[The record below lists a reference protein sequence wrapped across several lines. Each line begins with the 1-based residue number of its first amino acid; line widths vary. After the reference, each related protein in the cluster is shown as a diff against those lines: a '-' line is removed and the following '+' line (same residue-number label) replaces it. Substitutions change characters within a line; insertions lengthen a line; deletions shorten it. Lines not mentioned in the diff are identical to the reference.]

1 MQAYKYVAKRQ
12 IGGKPIEAVVYANT
26 AEEALK
32 KINELG
38 YNPESLEKLNIPDR
52 RVYARV
58 NIELPVW
65 FNQFKPGCESEFDI
79 QGRTIN
85 ISIGGI
91 FFKTDRSF
99 QPGITIE
106 LMLELS
112 GNDEDIQ
119 CLARVVRCELDE
131 QEKPC
136 KLAVSFLDL
145 SHPERNRLS
154 EFMNKA
160 SK

>member
-1 MQAYKYVAKRQ
+1 MQAYKFVAKRQ

-26 AEEALK
+26 AEEALI
-32 KINELG
+32 KIKELG
-38 YNPESLEKLNIPDR
+38 YNPESLEKLNMPDR
-52 RVYARV
+52 RVYTRV
-58 NIELPVW
+58 NIELTVW
-65 FNQFKPGCESEFDI
+65 FNRFKPDHESGFDI

-85 ISIGGI
+85 ISAGGI
-91 FFKTDRSF
+91 FFKTNRLF

-112 GNDEDIQ
+112 ENDEDIQ

-131 QEKPC
+131 QEKTC
-136 KLAVSFLDL
+136 KIAVCFLDL

-160 SK
+160 SQ

>member
-1 MQAYKYVAKRQ
+1 MQAYKFVAKRQ

-32 KINELG
+32 KIDELG
-38 YNPESLEKLNIPDR
+38 YKPESIEKLDMPDR
-52 RVYARV
+52 RVYARFD
-58 NIELPVW
+58 IQLPVW
-65 FNQFKPGCESEFDI
+65 FNQYKPEHESEFDI

-85 ISIGGI
+85 ISAGGI

-112 GNDEDIQ
+112 ENDEDIQ

-131 QEKPC
+131 QEKNYRI
-136 KLAVSFLDL
+136 AVNFLDI
-145 SHPERNRLS
+145 SRPERNRLS
-154 EFMNKA
+154 EFMNKT
-160 SK
+160 SQ